1 MAQGRLAKIL
11 EQEYKT
17 KGVVSGTVSA
27 LGKRTR
33 EKLSLRNALFGG
45 SGIGSVIGRKIFGK
59 GYSATPESSVV
70 SKMTTP
76 EQTFSSEAVNVLS
89 TIAGHAATSAKNS
102 IVLPSMARDMHLVK
116 QNIAKLVRISGE
128 TPQTK
133 SGDWL
138 SRQMARET
146 AYEESLKKT
155 PTQVKPTEK
164 KEKDSKNPFMQL
176 FSALA
181 ANIPTVVKGLTD
193 SIQSLITS
201 VVSGIGGALSAL
213 LSGPG
218 FIGALLG
225 VAMAAMYTS
234 KSAKESRR
242 LDELSKKKDSEMTK
256 EETKEYN
263 ELKERSVARN
273 EEATRNYQK
282 SGEFGDDMMRG
293 LGIPGYEEPETPTQ
307 VKPVSETG
315 SEKEA
320 LDFFIKKGWTPA
332 QSAGIVAN
340 LKNESQFKTDA
351 VGDNGKAYGI
361 AQWHPDRQE
370 KFKEVMGKPIQQS
383 NFKEQLN
390 FVDWELRN
398 SEKRAGELLKKTT
411 TPAEAA
417 KVVDEKYERSKG
429 LSLAKRMKD
438 AEIIAQQTTPGA
450 AVQVASVD
458 LKNTERGSMA
468 APVVINAPT
477 NNNVTQK
484 GGGGSSPSPEP
495 PAMDSVFAQILIST

>member
-27 LGKRTR
+27 LGKRAR
-33 EKLSLRNALFGG
+33 EKLSIRNALFGG

-59 GYSATPESSVV
+59 GYSATPESSAV

-116 QNIAKLVRISGE
+116 QNIAKLVKISGE

-155 PTQVKPTEK
+155 PTPLKSPEK
-164 KEKDSKNPFMQL
+164 KAGESKNPFMQL

-181 ANIPTVVKGLTD
+181 ANIPKVIKGLTD
-193 SIQSLITS
+193 SVQSLISS

-234 KSAKESRR
+234 KSNQETGE
-242 LDELSKKKDSEMTK
+242 LNELSKIPESQKTPEQKAKVK
-256 EETKEYN
+256 E
-263 ELKERSVARN
+263 LQSRSIPRN
-273 EEATRNYQK
+273 DEATAAYEQTGEFAGMEGFGS
-282 SGEFGDDMMRG
+282 SGETTAPSQ
-293 LGIPGYEEPETPTQ
+293 L
-307 VKPVSETG
+307 KPVSETG

-320 LDFFIKKGWTPA
+320 LDFFINKGWTPA

-383 NFKEQLN
+383 NFKEQLK

-438 AEIIAQQTTPGA
+438 AEIIAQQTTPGS

-484 GGGGSSPSPEP
+484 GGGGGSSPSPEP
-495 PAMDSVFAQILIST
+495 LAMDSVFAQILISA